1 MAQLAE
7 WCGANNLSL
16 KGEKTNKVVMD
27 FRRNPLTIDSS
38 AAPNFWGCTSQRISL
53 GPPSHSPRRHN
64 SNYTFT
70 ASWRASF
77 PPAILTT
84 FYMGTIECMLTSWIN
99 VWYGNCSTADPSM
112 DSEHSCKDHSGLFPS
127 ILAIF
132 LTWCSSKTTSIV
144 KDRTH
149 LSHSLFQLLPSGR
162 WYQSI
167 RVCSARMHNNFFLQW
182 LFVTPWS

>member
-1 MAQLAE
+1 MVWRQQPVPERGEDKQGCDGLQEKPTDHWQLSSTKFLGVHITEDLTWATKSLSKKAQQQLH
-7 WCGANNLSL
+7 
-16 KGEKTNKVVMD
+16 
-27 FRRNPLTIDSS
+27 FHRQLT
-38 AAPNFWGCTSQRISL
+38 
-53 GPPSHSPRRHN
+53 
-64 SNYTFT
+64 
-70 ASWRASF
+70 RASF

-99 VWYGNCSTADPSM
+99 VWYGNCSTAYPSM
-112 DSEHSCKDHSGLFPS
+112 DSEHSCKDHRGLFPS

-132 LTWCSSKTTSIV
+132 LTWCSSKTTRIV

-149 LSHSLFQLLPSGR
+149 LSHSLFQLLLSGR